1 MRILRHKKNGLSHAG
16 MVVVVGL
23 LLVALSATLA
33 ALVVQSVT
41 SIYHNADRIDDARAV
56 TAAQGASKSLRS
68 RLSATLRDNAFWD
81 DAYDVVQTP
90 DAKQWIID
98 TWALTTANYPLY
110 DTAIVFDGFNRPLV
124 AYQNGSEID
133 HADQFFDLSLS
144 TLLARARE
152 KTISHDRLTIGFT
165 RTRLGVA
172 VVGAAP
178 IQPAAFKPGQS
189 YERSHV
195 LLFAKHL
202 TPEMIGDVRGTFNIR
217 GLTLS
222 NAPVEG
228 NLSIALRNI
237 KGERIAYFVWPSQKP
252 GTASFEKVQASLE
265 TAAGVFIAIVAG
277 IVGVA
282 GLLLRDARRRET
294 SLAWQAAH
302 DPLTGLFNRSGLY
315 QQAERSFNSPGLRA
329 LTLHLVDLDGFKAV
343 NDIWGHPVGDQLIRA
358 ASERLT
364 LALPADVTIARLG
377 GDEFAVL
384 SENHGD
390 AGIGASIQQAL
401 SAHFDID
408 GRVMKIGASVGIA
421 SSDPS
426 AGDIHELL
434 RRADLALY
442 RAKEMGRGVN
452 VDYEAGLDR
461 DARRQRDLEQ
471 DLRQGLAD
479 GEIDVAFQP
488 LINARTGALG
498 GVEALARWRKAD
510 GMLVGP
516 DLFIP
521 AAERSGLIDQLGLR
535 IAELSF
541 KAAADWGDTRLA
553 LNISPIQ
560 LKNPFLVA
568 NLAELMQR
576 HRFSPQRLTIEV
588 TEGVLISDPE
598 QAHKTFDALK
608 AMGVKI
614 ALDDFGCGYASI
626 GALREFGFDRLKID
640 RSLVVALEAD
650 ENASAV
656 LQATIS
662 LANAL
667 KVAVTAEGIET
678 ETQAAFAKLSGC
690 DELQGYH
697 FSRPVSAAEIAARY
711 FPLLKS
717 AHKVA

>member
-1 MRILRHKKNGLSHAG
+1 MRIWPDKRNGLNHAG

-41 SIYHNADRIDDARAV
+41 SIFHNADRLDDARAV
-56 TAAQGASKSLRS
+56 SAAQGASKALRS

-81 DAYDVVQTP
+81 DAFEVMKTP
-90 DAKQWIID
+90 DARQWIID
-98 TWALTTANYPLY
+98 NWASTTEDYPLY
-110 DTAIVFDGFNRPLV
+110 DTAIVYDGFNRPVV
-124 AYQNGSEID
+124 AYHAGVEIA
-133 HADQFFDLSLS
+133 HAEQFFDLSLS
-144 TLLARARE
+144 TLLARARDVA
-152 KTISHDRLTIGFT
+152 INRDHLSVSFI
-165 RTRLGVA
+165 RTRIGVA

-178 IQPAAFKPGQS
+178 IQPSVMPPGQS
-189 YERSHV
+189 FGRSHV
-195 LLFAKHL
+195 LLFAKHM
-202 TPEMIGDVRGTFNIR
+202 TPGMIADVRGTFNIR
-217 GLTLS
+217 GLTLA
-222 NAPVEG
+222 NAPVKD
-228 NLSIALRNI
+228 NLSIGLRNI

-252 GTASFEKVQASLE
+252 GSASYEKVEHMLA
-265 TAAGVFIAIVAG
+265 TAAGVFVAIVAA
-277 IVGVA
+277 IIGVA
-282 GLLLRDARRRET
+282 ALLLRDARHREK

-302 DPLTGLFNRSGLY
+302 DPLTGLLNRSGLY
-315 QQAERSFNSPGLRA
+315 EAAQKRFEAATRPV

-343 NDIWGHPVGDQLIRA
+343 NDIWGHPVGDQLIREA
-358 ASERLT
+358 ANRIALT
-364 LALPADVTIARLG
+364 IPSDAAIARLG

-384 SENHGD
+384 SD
-390 AGIGASIQQAL
+390 RRMASDIGASIQQAL

-408 GRVMKIGASVGIA
+408 GRVIKIGASVGVA
-421 SSDPS
+421 SSDPN
-426 AGDIHELL
+426 ADDIHELL

-461 DARRQRDLEQ
+461 DARRQRDMEQ

-498 GVEALARWRKAD
+498 GVEALARWKKPD
-510 GMLVGP
+510 GSLVRP

-535 IAELSF
+535 IAELALR
-541 KAAADWGDTRLA
+541 AAAHWGDTGLA

-568 NLAELMQR
+568 NLAEVMQR
-576 HRFSPQRLTIEV
+576 NRFSPSRLTIEV

-598 QAHKTFDALK
+598 QAQKTFDALRE
-608 AMGVKI
+608 MGVKI

-626 GALREFGFDRLKID
+626 GALRKFGFDRLKID
-640 RSLVVALEAD
+640 RSLVSDLEAD

-656 LQATIS
+656 LKATIS

-667 KVAVTAEGIET
+667 NVAVTAEGIET

-697 FSRPVSAAEIAARY
+697 FSRPVTASEIAARY
-711 FPLLKS
+711 FPQLRP
-717 AHKVA
+717 ADRVA